1 MNVGIEAAPGERY
14 LGNVRPGGTYERLEA
29 DPRLPGDLGR
39 QSATAV
45 ARRNQVASVQV
56 R

>member
-14 LGNVRPGGTYERLEA
+14 LGNVRPGGIYEGLEA
-29 DPRLPGDLGR
+29 DPHLPGDLGR